1 MPNPGAPF
9 ARKSVAAKEDH
20 EAPTHSMISVA
31 NEMFDK
37 AADAIH
43 LKDEYRALLKHP
55 YRELTV
61 QIPVHMDNGKLEI
74 FWGFRVQHNAAR
86 GPYKGGIRFHPRVD
100 LDEIRA
106 LAALMTWKTALVD
119 IPFGGAK
126 GGVACDPTKMSE
138 EELKRL
144 TRTYCGKIDYVI
156 GPQRDIPA
164 PDVNTNPKVM
174 AWFMD
179 EYGKKHGHTPSV
191 VTGKPVELGGSPE
204 REAATGRGV
213 LIVTREACQSYSIPF
228 KGARVVIQG
237 FGNVGSNTALLM
249 EEAGA
254 KIVGVSDVHGGIS
267 NPKGLDVKKVVGH
280 LKATGSVKGFPGS
293 TAMTN
298 EALLAL
304 DCDILI
310 PAAMEGVLH
319 EGNAAKVKAKL
330 VVEAANGPTVTEADA
345 IFEKRG
351 IPVVPDILANAG
363 GVTVSYFEWVQ
374 NIQQF
379 SWRNA
384 QVNEELERT
393 MVRAYTE
400 VQKIAKRD
408 KVTLRMAAFM
418 LAIQRVARA
427 VELRGI

>member
-1 MPNPGAPF
+1 MPNTGPF
-9 ARKSVAAKEDH
+9 ASKTAK
-20 EAPTHSMISVA
+20 
-31 NEMFDK
+31 K
-37 AADAIH
+37 AADAPSMIEDANDMFDQAAAALN
-43 LKDEYRALLKHP
+43 LKQEYRVLLKHP

-61 QIPVHMDNGKLEI
+61 QIPIHMDDGRLEV

-100 LDEIRA
+100 LDEVRA

-126 GGVACDPTKMSE
+126 GGVACDPTRMSE

-144 TRTYCGKIDYVI
+144 TRGYCGKIDYII

-164 PDVNTNPKVM
+164 PDVNTSPKVM

-179 EYGKKHGHTPSV
+179 EYGKRHGHTPSV
-191 VTGKPVELGGSPE
+191 VTGKPVELGGCPE

-213 LIVTREACQSYSIPF
+213 VIVASEACKELGMSL
-228 KGARVVIQG
+228 KAARVVIQG
-237 FGNVGSNTALLM
+237 FGNVGSNTAVLI

-254 KIVGVSDVHGGIS
+254 RVVAVSDVNGGIH
-267 NPKGLDVKKVVGH
+267 NPKGLDIKKVLAHSKEKGT
-280 LKATGSVKGFPGS
+280 LKGFPG
-293 TAMTN
+293 AEAVTN
-298 EALLAL
+298 EQLLVL

-319 EGNAAKVKAKL
+319 AGNAPKVKAKL
-330 VVEAANGPTVTEADA
+330 VIEAANGPTVTEADE
-345 IFEKRG
+345 IFAKRG

-379 SWRNA
+379 AW
-384 QVNEELERT
+384 QKTEVNEELERT
-393 MVRAYTE
+393 MVKAFSA
-400 VQKIAKRD
+400 VAKLSKER
-408 KVTLRMAAFM
+408 KVSLRLAAFM

>member
-1 MPNPGAPF
+1 MPNPGVPF
-9 ARKSVAAKEDH
+9 EAKKPGKE
-20 EAPTHSMISVA
+20 TSHSMIDMA
-31 NEMFDK
+31 NGMFDQ
-37 AADAIH
+37 AADAIK
-43 LKDEYRALLKHP
+43 LDPEYRLFLKHP

-61 QIPVHMDNGKLEI
+61 QIPIRMDNGHLEV

-106 LAALMTWKTALVD
+106 LAALMTWKTALVN

-126 GGVACDPTKMSE
+126 GGVACDPAKMSE

-144 TRTYCGKIDYVI
+144 TRTYCSKIDYII

-179 EYGKKHGHTPSV
+179 EYGRKHGHTPSV
-191 VTGKPVELGGSPE
+191 VTGKPVELGGSQE
-204 REAATGRGV
+204 RESATGRGV
-213 LIVTREACQSYSIPF
+213 VIVTREACKSLGMKLQ
-228 KGARVVIQG
+228 GARVAIQG

-249 EEAGA
+249 EEIGA
-254 KIVGVSDVHGGIS
+254 KVVAVSDVHGGLI
-267 NPKGLDVKKVVGH
+267 NPKGIAVGKLMEHVRKTRSVVGF
-280 LKATGSVKGFPGS
+280 KG
-293 TAMTN
+293 A
-298 EALLAL
+298 EALSNDELL
-304 DCDILI
+304 VSDCDILI
-310 PAAMEGVLH
+310 PAAMENVLH
-319 EGNAAKVKAKL
+319 AGNAPKVKAKL
-330 VVEAANGPTVTEADA
+330 VIEAANGPTMEDADQ
-345 IFEKRG
+345 ILGKRG

-379 SWRNA
+379 AWEKAEINT
-384 QVNEELERT
+384 ELERT
-393 MVRAYTE
+393 MVRAFGE
-400 VQKIAKRD
+400 VQKVAQES
-408 KVTLRMAAFM
+408 KVSLRLAAFM
-418 LAIQRVARA
+418 VALKRVARA

>member
-1 MPNPGAPF
+1 MANPGAPF
-9 ARKSVAAKEDH
+9 LKAAKPSPAK
-20 EAPTHSMISVA
+20 EAPPFSMISVA
-31 NEMFDK
+31 NDMFDK
-37 AADAIH
+37 AAEAIR
-43 LKDEYRALLKHP
+43 LNPEYRTFLKHP

-61 QIPVHMDNGKLEI
+61 QIPIRMDDGHLEV

-126 GGVACDPTKMSE
+126 GGVACDPGKMSE

-144 TRTYCGKIDYVI
+144 TRGYCAKIDYII

-191 VTGKPVELGGSPE
+191 VTGKPVELGGCIE

-213 LIVTREACQSYSIPF
+213 LIVTREACQDLGISL

-249 EEAGA
+249 EQAGA
-254 KIVGVSDVHGGIS
+254 KVVAASDVHGGIH
-267 NPKGLDVKKVVGH
+267 NPKGLHAGKVLGH
-280 LKATGSVKGFPGS
+280 LKATGSLKGFPS
-293 TAMTN
+293 AAAVTN
-298 EALLAL
+298 EELLAL

-319 EGNAAKVKAKL
+319 AGNAGKVKARL
-330 VVEAANGPTVTEADA
+330 VVEAANGPTDTEADR
-345 IFEKRG
+345 ILGKRG

-379 SWRNA
+379 SWKDT

-393 MVRAYTE
+393 MVKAFSE
-400 VQKIAKRD
+400 VRNLAKER
-408 KVTLRMAAFM
+408 KVSLRMAAFM

-427 VELRGI
+427 VDLRGI